1 MQIKNIL
8 LLLLLIGGGVWLY
21 FHFSK
26 DEPVNQ
32 VKTVVEE
39 DTSAEEAERLAA
51 EEAERLAAEEAE
63 RERREAERERREA
76 EREKREAER
85 ERREA
90 ERLAAEE
97 AERERRE
104 AERLAAEN
112 REKADQYAELAK
124 EKEKLSDI
132 RKILRSAKK
141 ENAMTSAEVK
151 QLKEKLD
158 NIDDLDYTIKESATY
173 AAEVLYI
180 KICVRNKAKVD
191 KDITSLARDCYSCN
205 GKKYRKCSTCNGS
218 GKCYNCSG
226 DGIIT
231 PQHLRKEKHMT
242 RYYDTVPYTRRH
254 QMCIKC
260 GGDRSCKKCKG
271 KGEFLCKDCKGR
283 YPVNMK
289 ELHEDYEKQIDIA
302 LDGLKE
308 RIKEISAKMKA
319 VKPAEEVAEEEE

>member
-51 EEAERLAAEEAE
+51 EEAERLAAE
-63 RERREAERERREA
+63 
-76 EREKREAER
+76 
-85 ERREA
+85 
-90 ERLAAEE
+90 
-97 AERERRE
+97 
-104 AERLAAEN
+104 N

-132 RKILRSAKK
+132 RKILWSAKK

-158 NIDDLDYTIKESATY
+158 NIDDLDYTIKRSAMY

-191 KDITSLARDCYSCN
+191 KDITSLARDCYSCD
-205 GKKYRKCSTCNGS
+205 GKKYRKCSECNGS
-218 GKCYNCSG
+218 GKCGNCDGEGTETVTYVRKASKHFKATVG
-226 DGIIT
+226 DN
-231 PQHLRKEKHMT
+231 
-242 RYYDTVPYTRRH
+242 RRRSYSH
-254 QMCIKC
+254 KMCREC
-260 GGDRSCKKCKG
+260 DGDRSCTKCKG
-271 KGEFLCKDCKGR
+271 RGEFLCRDCKGR

-289 ELHEDYEKQIDIA
+289 KLHENYEKKIDIA

>member
-39 DTSAEEAERLAA
+39 DTSAEEELQRR
-51 EEAERLAAEEAE
+51 EAERLAAEEAE
-63 RERREAERERREA
+63 RERREAERERR
-76 EREKREAER
+76 
-85 ERREA
+85 
-90 ERLAAEE
+90 E

-158 NIDDLDYTIKESATY
+158 NIDDLDYTIKKSAKY

-191 KDITSLARDCYSCN
+191 KDITSLARDCYSCD

-218 GKCYNCSG
+218 GKCGYCRGEGVVTDTYLKAASKNF
-226 DGIIT
+226 
-231 PQHLRKEKHMT
+231 KE
-242 RYYDTVPYTRRH
+242 TVPYNLRRSYSYR
-254 QMCIKC
+254 MCRVCEGYK
-260 GGDRSCKKCKG
+260 SCTKCKG

-289 ELHEDYEKQIDIA
+289 ELHEDYEKKIDIA

-308 RIKEISAKMKA
+308 RIQEISAKMKA

>member
-39 DTSAEEAERLAA
+39 DTSAEEELQRREAERLAA
-51 EEAERLAAEEAE
+51 EEAELEKREAERLAAEEAE
-63 RERREAERERREA
+63 RERRDAERK
-76 EREKREAER
+76 KR
-85 ERREA
+85 
-90 ERLAAEE
+90 E

-158 NIDDLDYTIKESATY
+158 NIDDLDDTIKESATY

-180 KICVRNKAKVD
+180 KICVRNKANVD

-289 ELHEDYEKQIDIA
+289 ELHEDYEKKIDIA

-319 VKPAEEVAEEEE
+319 VKPAEDVAEEEE

>member
-32 VKTVVEE
+32 VKTVVVEE
-39 DTSAEEAERLAA
+39 DTGAEEELQKR
-51 EEAERLAAEEAE
+51 EAERLAAEEAE
-63 RERREAERERREA
+63 RE
-76 EREKREAER
+76 K
-85 ERREA
+85 REA

-151 QLKEKLD
+151 QLKEKLGHID
-158 NIDDLDYTIKESATY
+158 NLDYTIKESAKY

-180 KICVRNKAKVD
+180 KICVRNKANVD

-226 DGIIT
+226 DGFIT
-231 PQHLRKEKHMT
+231 PRHLRKEKHMT
-242 RYYDTVPYTRRH
+242 KDYNTVRYTKRH

-260 GGDRSCKKCKG
+260 GGDRTCKKCKG

-289 ELHEDYEKQIDIA
+289 ELHEDYEKKIDIA

-308 RIKEISAKMKA
+308 RIQEISAKMKA

>member
-39 DTSAEEAERLAA
+39 DTSAEEELQ
-51 EEAERLAAEEAE
+51 
-63 RERREAERERREA
+63 
-76 EREKREAER
+76 
-85 ERREA
+85 RREA

-97 AERERRE
+97 AEREKRE
-104 AERLAAEN
+104 AERLAAEEAERKK
-112 REKADQYAELAK
+112 REAERERRKADQYAELAK

-141 ENAMTSAEVK
+141 ENAMTSVEVK

-158 NIDDLDYTIKESATY
+158 NIDGLDYTIKKSAKY

-191 KDITSLARDCYSCN
+191 KDITSLARDCYSCD
-205 GKKYRKCSTCNGS
+205 GKKYRKCSTCDGS
-218 GKCYNCSG
+218 GKCSYC
-226 DGIIT
+226 DGKGTETVTHIRT
-231 PQHLRKEKHMT
+231 ASKHFKATVGGHLRRSYSH
-242 RYYDTVPYTRRH
+242 R
-254 QMCIKC
+254 MCREC
-260 GGDRSCKKCKG
+260 DGGRSCTKCKG

-289 ELHEDYEKQIDIA
+289 ELHEDYEKKIDIA

-319 VKPAEEVAEEEE
+319 IKPAEEVAEEEE

>member
-39 DTSAEEAERLAA
+39 DTSAEEELQRR
-51 EEAERLAAEEAE
+51 EAERLAAEEAE

-76 EREKREAER
+76 ER
-85 ERREA
+85 
-90 ERLAAEE
+90 
-97 AERERRE
+97 
-104 AERLAAEN
+104 LAAEN
-112 REKADQYAELAK
+112 RKKADQYAELAK

-132 RKILRSAKK
+132 RKILRAAKK

-151 QLKEKLD
+151 QLKEKLN
-158 NIDDLDYTIKESATY
+158 NIDDLDYTIKRCATY

-191 KDITSLARDCYSCN
+191 EDITSLARACDSCD
-205 GKKYRKCSTCNGS
+205 GKKYRKCSTCDGS

-226 DGIIT
+226 DGFIT
-231 PQHLRKEKHMT
+231 PKHLRKEKHMT
-242 RYYDTVPYTRRH
+242 EEYNSERRTKRH

-260 GGDRSCKKCKG
+260 GGDRTCKKCKG

-289 ELHEDYEKQIDIA
+289 ELHEDYEKMIDIA

-319 VKPAEEVAEEEE
+319 VKPAEEVVEEEE

>member
-39 DTSAEEAERLAA
+39 DTSAEEELQKR
-51 EEAERLAAEEAE
+51 EAERLAAEEAE

-76 EREKREAER
+76 EREK
-85 ERREA
+85 
-90 ERLAAEE
+90 
-97 AERERRE
+97 RE

-132 RKILRSAKK
+132 RKILRAAKK

-151 QLKEKLD
+151 QLKEKLGH
-158 NIDDLDYTIKESATY
+158 IDDLDYTIKKSAKY

-191 KDITSLARDCYSCN
+191 KDITSLARDCYSCD
-205 GKKYRKCSTCNGS
+205 GKKYRECSECNGS
-218 GKCYNCSG
+218 GKCRNCDGKGTETVTYVRMASKHFKATVG
-226 DGIIT
+226 DS
-231 PQHLRKEKHMT
+231 H
-242 RYYDTVPYTRRH
+242 RRSYSH
-254 QMCIKC
+254 RMCREC
-260 GGDRSCKKCKG
+260 DGGRSCTKCKG
-271 KGEFLCKDCKGR
+271 KGELLCKDCKGR

-289 ELHEDYEKQIDIA
+289 ELHEDYEKKIDIA

>member
-39 DTSAEEAERLAA
+39 DTGAEEELQRREAERLAA
-51 EEAERLAAEEAE
+51 E
-63 RERREAERERREA
+63 EA

-90 ERLAAEE
+90 ERLV
-97 AERERRE
+97 
-104 AERLAAEN
+104 AEN

-151 QLKEKLD
+151 QLKEKLGH
-158 NIDDLDYTIKESATY
+158 IDDLDYTIKESAKY

-180 KICVRNKAKVD
+180 KICVHNKAKVD
-191 KDITSLARDCYSCN
+191 EDITSLARDCYSCD
-205 GKKYRKCSTCNGS
+205 GKKYRKCSECNGS
-218 GKCYNCSG
+218 GKCRNCDGKGTETVTYIRKASKHFKATVG
-226 DGIIT
+226 D
-231 PQHLRKEKHMT
+231 
-242 RYYDTVPYTRRH
+242 DRRRSYSH
-254 QMCIKC
+254 RMCREC
-260 GGDRSCKKCKG
+260 DGDRSCTKCKG
-271 KGEFLCKDCKGR
+271 KGELLCRDCKGR

>member
-32 VKTVVEE
+32 VKTVVKE
-39 DTSAEEAERLAA
+39 DSGAEEELQRR
-51 EEAERLAAEEAE
+51 EAERLAAEEAE
-63 RERREAERERREA
+63 RERR
-76 EREKREAER
+76 
-85 ERREA
+85 
-90 ERLAAEE
+90 E

-132 RKILRSAKK
+132 WKILRSAKK

-158 NIDDLDYTIKESATY
+158 NIDDLDYTIKKSAKY

-191 KDITSLARDCYSCN
+191 KDITSLARDCYSCD
-205 GKKYRKCSTCNGS
+205 GKKYRECSECNGS
-218 GKCYNCSG
+218 GKCRNCDGKGTETVTYVRRASKHFKATVG
-226 DGIIT
+226 DD
-231 PQHLRKEKHMT
+231 H
-242 RYYDTVPYTRRH
+242 RRSYSH
-254 QMCIKC
+254 RMCREC
-260 GGDRSCKKCKG
+260 DGGRSCTKCKG

>member
-32 VKTVVEE
+32 VKTVVEK
-39 DTSAEEAERLAA
+39 DTSAEEELQ
-51 EEAERLAAEEAE
+51 
-63 RERREAERERREA
+63 
-76 EREKREAER
+76 
-85 ERREA
+85 RREA

-158 NIDDLDYTIKESATY
+158 NIDDLDYTIKMSATY

-191 KDITSLARDCYSCN
+191 KDITSLARDCYSCD
-205 GKKYRKCSTCNGS
+205 GKKYRKCSTCDGS
-218 GKCYNCSG
+218 GKCRNC
-226 DGIIT
+226 DGKGT
-231 PQHLRKEKHMT
+231 ETVTHLRTASKHFKA
-242 RYYDTVPYTRRH
+242 TVGYNLRRSYSH
-254 QMCIKC
+254 KMCREC
-260 GGDRSCKKCKG
+260 DGGRSCTKCKG

-289 ELHEDYEKQIDIA
+289 ELHEDYEKKIDIA

>member
-39 DTSAEEAERLAA
+39 EDTGAEEELQKREAERLAA
-51 EEAERLAAEEAE
+51 E
-63 RERREAERERREA
+63 
-76 EREKREAER
+76 
-85 ERREA
+85 EA

-151 QLKEKLD
+151 QLKEKLGHID
-158 NIDDLDYTIKESATY
+158 NLDYTIKKSAKY

-191 KDITSLARDCYSCN
+191 KDITSLARDCYSCD
-205 GKKYRKCSTCNGS
+205 GKKYRKCSECNGS
-218 GKCYNCSG
+218 GKCGNC
-226 DGIIT
+226 DGKGT
-231 PQHLRKEKHMT
+231 ETVTHLRTASKHFKV
-242 RYYDTVPYTRRH
+242 TVGHNLRRSYSH
-254 QMCIKC
+254 KMCREC
-260 GGDRSCKKCKG
+260 DGGRSCTKCKG
-271 KGEFLCKDCKGR
+271 RGEFLCRDCKGR

-289 ELHEDYEKQIDIA
+289 ELHEDYEKKIDIA

-319 VKPAEEVAEEEE
+319 VKPTEEVAEEEE

>member
-1 MQIKNIL
+1 M
-8 LLLLLIGGGVWLY
+8 
-21 FHFSK
+21 
-26 DEPVNQ
+26 
-32 VKTVVEE
+32 
-39 DTSAEEAERLAA
+39 
-51 EEAERLAAEEAE
+51 
-63 RERREAERERREA
+63 
-76 EREKREAER
+76 
-85 ERREA
+85 
-90 ERLAAEE
+90 
-97 AERERRE
+97 
-104 AERLAAEN
+104 
-112 REKADQYAELAK
+112 AK

>member
-51 EEAERLAAEEAE
+51 EEAER
-63 RERREAERERREA
+63 ERREAERERREA
-76 EREKREAER
+76 EREKR
-85 ERREA
+85 
-90 ERLAAEE
+90 E

>member
-39 DTSAEEAERLAA
+39 DTSAEEELQ
-51 EEAERLAAEEAE
+51 
-63 RERREAERERREA
+63 
-76 EREKREAER
+76 
-85 ERREA
+85 RREA

-97 AERERRE
+97 AEREKREAEREKRE

-158 NIDDLDYTIKESATY
+158 NIDGLDYTIKKSAKY

-191 KDITSLARDCYSCN
+191 KDITSLARDCYSCD
-205 GKKYRKCSTCNGS
+205 GKKYRKCFECKGS
-218 GKCYNCSG
+218 GKCRNCSG
-226 DGIIT
+226 DGFIT
-231 PQHLRKEKHMT
+231 PRHLRKEKHMT
-242 RYYDTVPYTRRH
+242 KDYNTVTYTKRH
-254 QMCIKC
+254 QMCTTC
-260 GGDRSCKKCKG
+260 GGDRLCKKCKG

-289 ELHEDYEKQIDIA
+289 ELHEDYEKKIDIA

>member
-39 DTSAEEAERLAA
+39 DTGAEEELQKREAERLAA
-51 EEAERLAAEEAE
+51 EEAEQEK
-63 RERREAERERREA
+63 REA

-97 AERERRE
+97 AEREKRE

-132 RKILRSAKK
+132 RKILRAAKK

-158 NIDDLDYTIKESATY
+158 NIDDLDDTIKESATY

-289 ELHEDYEKQIDIA
+289 ELHEDYEKKIDIA